1 MVFIVVGQAPDP
13 SDRAKIDTPS
23 LNSAGTQ
30 QRTIVVMALAAG
42 QYAVR
47 RKKAPR
53 ARPKQLYGLGEMEA
67 EVLELY
73 G

>member
-30 QRTIVVMALAAG
+30 QNFGISASIVTA
-42 QYAVR
+42 R
-47 RKKAPR
+47 RAYD
-53 ARPKQLYGLGEMEA
+53 LN
-67 EVLELY
+67 V
-73 G
+73 